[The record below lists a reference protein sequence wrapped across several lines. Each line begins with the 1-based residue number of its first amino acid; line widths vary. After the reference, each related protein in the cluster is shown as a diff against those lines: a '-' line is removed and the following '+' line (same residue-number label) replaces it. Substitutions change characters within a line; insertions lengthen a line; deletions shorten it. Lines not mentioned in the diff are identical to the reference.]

1 MGDLAMSP
9 SPIGFG
15 DLGRAHALIRVRL
28 RGRQGG
34 EMIGV
39 RRVVREEGTDGEAGR
54 KAKVGTAHTT
64 SIVLHAHPPF
74 SVFGR
79 LHFGRLQ
86 EWIGMLSL
94 RRWRL
99 GRLQLRLLRRPRKRR

>member
-9 SPIGFG
+9 SPIGFS
-15 DLGRAHALIRVRL
+15 DLGRALALIRARL
-28 RGRQGG
+28 RGRQGD
-34 EMIGV
+34 ERIGV
-39 RRVVREEGTDGEAGR
+39 RRMVREEGTDGEAGR

-74 SVFGR
+74 YV
-79 LHFGRLQ
+79 
-86 EWIGMLSL
+86 LSL

-99 GRLQLRLLRRPRKRR
+99 GRLQLRLLGRPRERR

>member
-28 RGRQGG
+28 RGRQGD
-34 EMIGV
+34 ERIGV
-39 RRVVREEGTDGEAGR
+39 RRMVREEGTDGEAGR

-79 LHFGRLQ
+79 LQ
-86 EWIGMLSL
+86 EWSL
-94 RRWRL
+94 RRWQL
-99 GRLQLRLLRRPRKRR
+99 GRLQLRLLGRPRERR

>member
-28 RGRQGG
+28 RGKQGD
-34 EMIGV
+34 ERIGV
-39 RRVVREEGTDGEAGR
+39 RRMVREEGTDGEAGR
-54 KAKVGTAHTT
+54 KAKVGTAHTAIID
-64 SIVLHAHPPF
+64 SHAHLPI
-74 SVFGR
+74 SV
-79 LHFGRLQ
+79 FGRLQ

-99 GRLQLRLLRRPRKRR
+99 GRLQLRLLRRPRERR

>member
-9 SPIGFG
+9 SPIGFS
-15 DLGRAHALIRVRL
+15 DLGRALALIRVRL
-28 RGRQGG
+28 RGRQGD
-34 EMIGV
+34 ERIGV
-39 RRVVREEGTDGEAGR
+39 RRMVREEGTDGEAGR

-79 LHFGRLQ
+79 LQ
-86 EWIGMLSL
+86 EWIEMLSL

-99 GRLQLRLLRRPRKRR
+99 GRLQLRLLGRPRERR

>member
-15 DLGRAHALIRVRL
+15 DLGRAHALIRVWL

-54 KAKVGTAHTT
+54 KAKVGTAHTAI
-64 SIVLHAHPPF
+64 IVRHAHPPV
-74 SVFGR
+74 SV
-79 LHFGRLQ
+79 FGRLQ

-99 GRLQLRLLRRPRKRR
+99 GRLQLRLLRRPR

>member
-1 MGDLAMSP
+1 MSP

-15 DLGRAHALIRVRL
+15 DLGRAHALIRVWL

-34 EMIGV
+34 ERIGV
-39 RRVVREEGTDGEAGR
+39 RKVVREEGTDGEAGR
-54 KAKVGTAHTT
+54 EAKVGTAHTAVID
-64 SIVLHAHPPF
+64 SHAHMPVV
-74 SVFGR
+74 SVFGW
-79 LHFGRLQ
+79 LQ

-99 GRLQLRLLRRPRKRR
+99 GRLQLRLLGRPRERR